1 MIVCYIGVDVG
12 IKSVRVVVVNQNGKV
27 VVKVIKDIY
36 IWNFDED
43 FYVQLLENIWEVVIY
58 VVKVCSVFLCVFEIK
73 L

>member
-12 IKSVRVVVVNQNGKV
+12 IKSVRVVVVNWNGKV
-27 VVKVIKDIY
+27 VVKVIKDIC

-58 VVKVCSVFLCVFEIK
+58 VVKVVYFYVCLK
-73 L
+73 

>member
-27 VVKVIKDIY
+27 VVKVIKDIC

-58 VVKVCSVFLCVFEIK
+58 VVKVVYFYVCLK
-73 L
+73 

>member
-12 IKSVRVVVVNQNGKV
+12 IKSVRVVVVNWSGKV
-27 VVKVIKDIY
+27 VIKVIKDIC

-58 VVKVCSVFLCVFEIK
+58 VVKVVYFYVCLK
-73 L
+73 

>member
-12 IKSVRVVVVNQNGKV
+12 IKSVRVVVVNWIGKV
-27 VVKVIKDIY
+27 VVKVIKDIC

-58 VVKVCSVFLCVFEIK
+58 VVKVVYFYVCLK
-73 L
+73 

>member
-12 IKSVRVVVVNQNGKV
+12 IKSVRVVVVNWNGKV
-27 VVKVIKDIY
+27 VVKVVKDIF

-58 VVKVCSVFLCVFEIK
+58 VVKVVYIYVCLK
-73 L
+73 

>member
-12 IKSVRVVVVNQNGKV
+12 IKSVRVVVVNWNGKV
-27 VVKVIKDIY
+27 VVKVIKDIF

-58 VVKVCSVFLCVFEIK
+58 VVKVVYIYVCLK
-73 L
+73 